1 MIASLLV
8 NSYLIETF
16 GHRKVALGSFVL
28 LGGFIFITVFAQNIE
43 MLFVGQVLNGIPFGT
58 ISVVGLSYASEVAP
72 LTLRQFLTSYVMLC
86 WAMGQLIT
94 AGILKGLL
102 TNTTEWSYRLPFAI
116 QWCWLPPLFI
126 ATWFVPDSPYW
137 LVRRGR
143 SDDALNSIKLLT
155 SSRIHHQAS
164 QKLNFIVYT
173 QELEETS
180 QKWGK
185 YLQCFRG
192 SDFRRT
198 EIAGMVMAGQ
208 VLGGNNLMYSASY
221 FFSQVGLD
229 SETTYN
235 LNLAITSIACLG
247 TVSLWWISS
256 MVGRRRIYLVGIS
269 SMTLFL
275 LLTGILQT
283 PANNNPN
290 VSWGQVGCVFGWV
303 VAYVLSV
310 SPIAYTITGEISSTT
325 LRSQTIA
332 IGRIWYNICQ
342 LVSQIINPY
351 FINPTKLNLK
361 GQTAYIWFVTCFFVT
376 IWAYFRLPETKGRTY
391 EELDRM
397 FALKLPARQFK
408 TFNIQRDQ

>member
-1 MIASLLV
+1 
-8 NSYLIETF
+8 
-16 GHRKVALGSFVL
+16 
-28 LGGFIFITVFAQNIE
+28 

-58 ISVVGLSYASEVAP
+58 ISVVGLSYASEIAP

-102 TNTTEWSYRLPFAI
+102 SNTTEWGYRLPFAI

-137 LVRRGR
+137 LVRKGK
-143 SDDALNSIKLLT
+143 SEQALETIKRLT
-155 SSRIHHQAS
+155 SPRIHHQAS

-173 QELEETS
+173 HELEETS

-235 LNLAITSIACLG
+235 LNLAITALACLG
-247 TVSLWWISS
+247 TVTLWWISS

-269 SMTLFL
+269 AMTLFL

-283 PANNNPN
+283 PAKDNPD

-303 VAYVLSV
+303 AAYVLSV
-310 SPIAYTITGEISSTT
+310 SPIAYTITGEISSTN

-361 GQTAYIWFVTCFFVT
+361 GKTAYIWFGTSLLVT

-397 FALKLPARQFK
+397 FALKVPARQFK
-408 TFNIQRDQ
+408 RFHIKRDEI